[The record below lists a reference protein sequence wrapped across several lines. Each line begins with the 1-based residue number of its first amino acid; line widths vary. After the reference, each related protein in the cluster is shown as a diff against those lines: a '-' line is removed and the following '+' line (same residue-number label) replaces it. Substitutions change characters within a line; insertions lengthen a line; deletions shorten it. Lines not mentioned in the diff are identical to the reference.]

1 MLNNYSIS
9 QWIPSY
15 LLLKGLCHDCL
26 IYFVNNANCAFLF
39 AMELEKLLVNDKTTV
54 SCQTNCH
61 PSIISNVKNNKNE
74 R

>member
-15 LLLKGLCHDCL
+15 LLLRGLCHDCL

-39 AMELEKLLVNDKTTV
+39 AMELEKLLVNDKTAA
-54 SCQTNCH
+54 SC
-61 PSIISNVKNNKNE
+61 
-74 R
+74 